1 MEKNFSINKFNDI
14 LSQLGIKKGDI
25 ILVNANILNFII
37 KGKKNFVPEDF
48 IDCLKKRVTN
58 KGTLIFPTYSW
69 EFCEKRTFN
78 YKLTRTISGALS
90 NITLQR
96 KDFKRTKNP
105 IFSFTVYG
113 SKKKTLCDMNHSNC
127 FSLNSPFGYLIKNKA
142 KHFFINLDYQDAM
155 TFVHVAEQLEKVK
168 YRYMKTF
175 NGIYIDES
183 NNIKKRKY
191 KMFVRKKN
199 IKETI
204 IDKKFDQILNK
215 NKNIK
220 KVFFN
225 KISFSVLDINSTFR
239 QMRKEIRIKSGLIK
253 YV

>member
-1 MEKNFSINKFNDI
+1 MEKSFSINKFNYI
-14 LSQLGIKKGDI
+14 LSELDIKKGDI
-25 ILVNANILNFII
+25 VLVNANILDFII
-37 KGKKNFVPEDF
+37 KGKKNIVPEDF
-48 IDCLKKRVTN
+48 INCLKKRVTN

-69 EFCEKRTFN
+69 DFCEKKSFN
-78 YKLTRTISGALS
+78 YKLTKTISGALS

-113 SKKKTLCDMNHSNC
+113 SKKKILCKMNHSNC

-142 KHFFINLDYQDAM
+142 KHLFINLDYQDAM
-155 TFVHVAEQLEKVK
+155 TFVHVAEQLEKVN

-175 NGIYIDES
+175 NGIYINET
-183 NNIKKRKY
+183 NKVKKKKY

-199 IKETI
+199 VKPTI
-204 IDKKFDQILNK
+204 IVKKFDQILNK
-215 NKNIK
+215 NKTIK

-239 QMRKEIRIKSGLIK
+239 LMRKEIRIKSGLIK

>member
-1 MEKNFSINKFNDI
+1 MEKSFSTNKLNRI
-14 LSQLGIKKGDI
+14 LTKLNIKKGDI
-25 ILVNANILNFII
+25 VLVNANILDFII
-37 KGKKNFVPEDF
+37 KGKKNIVPEDF
-48 IDCLKKRVTN
+48 IDCLKKKVTN

-69 EFCEKRTFN
+69 DFCEKKLFN

-113 SKKKTLCDMNHSNC
+113 SKQKILCDMNHSNC
-127 FSLNSPFGYLIKNKA
+127 FSLNSPFGYLIRNKA
-142 KHFFINLDYQDAM
+142 KHLFINLDYQDAM
-155 TFVHVAEQLEKVK
+155 TFVHVAEQLEKVN

-175 NGIYIDES
+175 NGIYINET
-183 NNIKKRKY
+183 NKVKKKKY

-199 IKETI
+199 VKLTI

-215 NKNIK
+215 KKKIK

-225 KISFSVLDINSTFR
+225 KISFSVLDISSTFR
-239 QMRKEIRIKSGLIK
+239 LMRKEISIKSGLIK